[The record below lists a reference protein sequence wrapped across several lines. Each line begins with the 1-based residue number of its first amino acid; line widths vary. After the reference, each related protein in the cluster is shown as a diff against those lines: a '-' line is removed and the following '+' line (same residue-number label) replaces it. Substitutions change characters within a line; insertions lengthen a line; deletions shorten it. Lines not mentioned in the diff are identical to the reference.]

1 MSSPKVIWFTGLSGA
16 GKSTL
21 AEYLSQA
28 LIKQNYK
35 VSLLDGDQLRQKDN
49 NLGFSDE
56 DRTKHIKRVIELSKE
71 KLDEGFFVIVALI
84 SPFKATRTLAKESIG
99 ERSFV
104 EVYVN
109 TPLEVCEER
118 DTKGLYKKARA
129 GLIKDMTGI
138 DSNYEVPDNPDI
150 TIDTSKQIIEECV
163 LKILKFIN

>member
-1 MSSPKVIWFTGLSGA
+1 MTSPKVIWFTGLSGA

-21 AEYLSQA
+21 AEYLSHA
-28 LIKQNYK
+28 LMKQNYK
-35 VSLLDGDQLRQKDN
+35 VSLLDGDQLRQKDH
-49 NLGFSDE
+49 NLGFSDA
-56 DRTKHIKRVIELSKE
+56 DRTKHIERVIELAKAQH
-71 KLDEGFFVIVALI
+71 DQDYFVIVALI
-84 SPFKATRTLAKESIG
+84 SPFEATRTLAKETIG
-99 ERSFV
+99 EESFI
-104 EVYVN
+104 EIYVN

-138 DSNYEVPDNPDI
+138 DSNYEVPDHPDI

>member
-1 MSSPKVIWFTGLSGA
+1 MTSPKVIWFTGLSGA

-28 LIKQNYK
+28 LMKQNYK
-35 VSLLDGDQLRQKDN
+35 VSLLDGDQLRQKDH
-49 NLGFSDE
+49 NLGFSDA
-56 DRTKHIKRVIELSKE
+56 DRTKHIERVIELAKAQH
-71 KLDEGFFVIVALI
+71 DQDYFVIVVLI
-84 SPFKATRTLAKESIG
+84 SPFEATRKLAKETIG
-99 ERSFV
+99 GESFI
-104 EVYVN
+104 ENYVN

-163 LKILKFIN
+163 LKILKLIN

>member
-1 MSSPKVIWFTGLSGA
+1 M
-16 GKSTL
+16 
-21 AEYLSQA
+21 
-28 LIKQNYK
+28 
-35 VSLLDGDQLRQKDN
+35 
-49 NLGFSDE
+49 
-56 DRTKHIKRVIELSKE
+56 IELAKAQH
-71 KLDEGFFVIVALI
+71 DQDYFVIVALI
-84 SPFKATRTLAKESIG
+84 SPFEATRKLAKETIG
-99 ERSFV
+99 GESFI
-104 EVYVN
+104 EIYVN